1 MAWGLEVSTDFAE
14 WWSGRLIIETP
25 SPRAAGGSGKWM
37 IERVRDREERSSV
50 VTAASAYSFDCF
62 VRGAIA
68 ALKVIVEDSD
78 HFLCDGRSRRIWR
91 LTVPDEGLQFQA
103 TPNASHG
110 YLYCCAFRLPSPGD
124 GADPE
129 RRK

>member
-25 SPRAAGGSGKWM
+25 KALGVGGTGHHLIS
-37 IERVRDREERSSV
+37 RVRDREDRSSR
-50 VTAASAYSFDCF
+50 TAASASFDCF

-68 ALKVIVEDSD
+68 ALKMVVEDYD
-78 HFLCDGRSRRIWR
+78 HFLCDPRSRRVWR